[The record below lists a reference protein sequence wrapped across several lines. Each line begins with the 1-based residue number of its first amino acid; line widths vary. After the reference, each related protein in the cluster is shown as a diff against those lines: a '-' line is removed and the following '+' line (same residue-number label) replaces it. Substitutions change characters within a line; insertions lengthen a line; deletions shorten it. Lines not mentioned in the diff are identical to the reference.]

1 MSTRSARRSAFLAL
15 AAGITTLLLGIT
27 LAVFTAGPAGAL
39 ARRRAASAPTPVA
52 NRYIVVL
59 ADSVNADAVAG
70 EHAHRYGAQVS
81 YVYRRAL
88 RGYAARMTPAHAAA
102 LARDSRVQSVE
113 PDRPVRLRAD
123 VQHRAPW
130 DLDRL
135 DQSAPGPDGD
145 YHPTGDGSGVTAYV
159 IDTGIRL
166 SHHEFEGRATS
177 GFDAVDGGSADD
189 CNGHGTHVAGTIGGK
204 TYGVAKAVQLVAV
217 RVLGCDGS
225 GTTAGVIAGID
236 WVTTNHRPGTP
247 AVANMSLGGGISTA
261 LDQAVRRSISDGVTY
276 AVAAGND
283 GADACLS
290 SPARVAGAI
299 TVGATDRNDTRP
311 AWSNLGRCVDLF
323 APGAGITSAGA
334 TGDTAKKVLD
344 GTSMAT
350 PHVTG
355 AAALYLQQHPT
366 AAPRAVAAGLRA
378 AALTGVVDLGHGQ
391 HGNLLHIG

>member
-1 MSTRSARRSAFLAL
+1 MSIRPARRSAFLAL
-15 AAGITTLLLGIT
+15 AAGITTLLLGIA
-27 LAVFTAGPAGAL
+27 LAVLTAGPAGAV
-39 ARRRAASAPTPVA
+39 ARRRASAPVA
-52 NRYIVVL
+52 TNRYIVVL
-59 ADSVNADAVAG
+59 ADTVNTDAVAG
-70 EHAHRYGAQVS
+70 EQAHRYGAQVS

-88 RGYAARMTPAHAAA
+88 HGYAARMTAAQA
-102 LARDSRVQSVE
+102 ASLTRDRRVRSVE
-113 PDRPVRLRAD
+113 PDRPVKLRAQ

-135 DQSAPGPDGD
+135 DQSGPGLDGA

-166 SHHEFEGRATS
+166 SHHEFGGRAAS
-177 GFDAVDGGSADD
+177 GFDAVDGGPADD

-261 LDQAVRRSISDGVTY
+261 LDQAVRHSITDGVTY

-299 TVGATDRNDTRP
+299 TVGATDRSDARP

-323 APGAGITSAGA
+323 APGAGITSAWA
-334 TGDTAKKVLD
+334 TSDTAKKVLD

-355 AAALYLQQHPT
+355 AAALYLQQHP
-366 AAPRAVAAGLRA
+366 AASPRAVAAGLRA
-378 AALTGVVDLGHGQ
+378 ASLAGAVDLGHGQ